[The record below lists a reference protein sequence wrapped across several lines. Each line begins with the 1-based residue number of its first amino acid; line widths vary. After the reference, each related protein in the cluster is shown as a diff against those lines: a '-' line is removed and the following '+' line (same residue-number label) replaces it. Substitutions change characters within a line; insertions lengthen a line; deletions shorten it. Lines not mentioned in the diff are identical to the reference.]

1 MEQTFFGVKITADID
16 ISSPHHNHWHMKI
29 FRHIFLLLIL
39 LSTVAVASSKPAD
52 FTLSD
57 TKGNEVKLSDYR
69 GRWVVI
75 NFWATWCAPCI
86 KEIPEF
92 IAFQKSHPQIQILGV
107 NFEQQTPVD
116 LRPFLK
122 KFKGL
127 NYPQLMI
134 KDYPLV
140 PFEPL
145 RGLPTT
151 AIVDPE
157 GKMVTKHTGSITV
170 KMLEDYFRKEGV
182 IADAK
187 SSKKDKS

>member
-1 MEQTFFGVKITADID
+1 
-16 ISSPHHNHWHMKI
+16 MKI
-29 FRHIFLLLIL
+29 LRHSFLLLIL
-39 LSTVAVASSKPAD
+39 LSTAAIASSKPAD
-52 FTLSD
+52 FTLND
-57 TKGNEVKLSDYR
+57 TKGNSVKLSDYR

-92 IAFQKSHPQIQILGV
+92 IAFQKRHPNIQILGI

-151 AIVDPE
+151 AIVDPD
-157 GKMVTKHTGSITV
+157 GNMVTKHTGSITV

-187 SSKKDKS
+187 SEKKDKS